1 MVEFGLKLEDN
12 KVEEWSDYYIQY
24 ERLKKIL
31 KRCKEARQKC
41 ADLEAKKSNEAA
53 AIKKAFESGIATPHQ
68 SSTNLPQLSEPMSST
83 SNLDRITE
91 DNNLEEASELSS
103 LFQPLATGSRN
114 LSSYGS
120 EKHAAGINN
129 DVAKSE
135 SALTRAFSGVS
146 DYFSR
151 SFERQYRD
159 ALKEAA
165 SVSAEFETA
174 LYEEIDRVNNFYTN
188 KMKELE
194 ERLVF
199 LKESVK
205 QYRGQQTENV
215 LDSDETPLVSQRKS
229 ESSILSLNSQTMEN
243 LAAAVRRRLTGAKKP
258 HEPTND
264 DSTHRLL
271 GDDDEEIVDSHVNP
285 EDARKMK
292 EAQSIKRALIDQY
305 RTAKLLHNFS
315 IMNYTGFVKI
325 IKKHDKTLK
334 EFQGKFKKVVTA
346 DSICNGG
353 KDVEGLSNR
362 LEFLFAN
369 WFCDRDIN
377 EARAQMLPKKGD
389 GLQMD
394 WSQLRLGYRM
404 GMCSILALW
413 VCWDCI
419 WGMLQN
425 GSTTIGGRT
434 AFPVFRGFFGL
445 LLVQWCWGASVWVWT
460 RYRVNYIY
468 IMDLDPHLVRSP
480 IAIFNDSVDDTLFY
494 LITMLLYY
502 KAGVHDIPGNFPAGI
517 FPAIAVFYALYRLIF
532 PLQLR
537 IPMWTTIWEVV
548 TAPTTSPAFYHS
560 YVGDIFT
567 SMVKVFQDLAWTSGY
582 ILSGDFLLS
591 EDSKRATRHTWSHAS
606 WYAQVLI
613 PLLTLAP
620 LWFRFNQCLRRYM
633 DTGNRFPHLANA
645 FKYALTQTVTLF
657 GAFHPLYMTNK
668 TESTLFQLFWTFAF
682 VASSLYSFFWDVYM
696 DWG

>member
-12 KVEEWSDYYIQY
+12 KVEEWSEYYIQY

-31 KRCKEARQKC
+31 KKCKEARQKC
-41 ADLEAKKSNEAA
+41 ADLEEKRPDEAA
-53 AIKKAFESGIATPHQ
+53 TIRKAVESGLSTPHQ
-68 SSTNLPQLSEPMSST
+68 SSVSLPQLSEPTSS
-83 SNLDRITE
+83 SGNQLNKISE
-91 DNNLEEASELSS
+91 DSHHEPTSELSS
-103 LFQPLATGSRN
+103 LFHPLGTSPDESSGRY
-114 LSSYGS
+114 SSYG
-120 EKHAAGINN
+120 
-129 DVAKSE
+129 SE

-151 SFERQYRD
+151 SFERQFRD
-159 ALKEAA
+159 AMKEALGT
-165 SVSAEFETA
+165 SNEFDEA
-174 LYEEIDRVNNFYTN
+174 LDEEIKRVNDFYFS

-194 ERLVF
+194 QRLIF

-205 QYRGQQTENV
+205 MARGQNADSV
-215 LDSDETPLVSQRKS
+215 SDSDETPLITQRKG
-229 ESSILSLNSQTMEN
+229 ESSILSLNAQTMEH
-243 LAAAVRRRLTGAKKP
+243 LAAAVRRRLTGSRKSCDSN
-258 HEPTND
+258 E
-264 DSTHRLL
+264 DSTQRLL
-271 GDDDEEIVDSHVNP
+271 GDEDEDIIDRNANP

-292 EAQSIKRALIDQY
+292 EAQSIKRALIDEY

-325 IKKHDKTLK
+325 VKKYDKTIK
-334 EFQGKFKKVVTA
+334 ESQGKFKKIVTS
-346 DSICNGG
+346 DTICNGG
-353 KDVEGLSNR
+353 KDVEGFANR

-404 GMCSILALW
+404 GMCSVLALW

-445 LLVQWCWGASVWVWT
+445 LLVQWFWGASVWVWT

-517 FPAIAVFYALYRLIF
+517 FPAIAVCYALYRLIF

-537 IPMWTTIWEVV
+537 IPMWTTIWEVI
-548 TAPTTSPAFYHS
+548 TAPMTSPAFYHS
-560 YVGDIFT
+560 YIGDIFT
-567 SMVKVFQDLAWTSGY
+567 SMVKVFQDLAWTTGFM
-582 ILSGDFLLS
+582 LSGDFLIS
-591 EDSKRATRHTWSHAS
+591 EDSKRATSHTWSHAS
-606 WYAQVLI
+606 WYKQILI

-668 TESTLFQLFWTFAF
+668 HESALFQLFWTCAF
-682 VASSLYSFFWDVYM
+682 VSSSLYSFFWDVYM
-696 DWG
+696 DWGYVSLH